1 MQSRLPTEEDIKTR
15 SMYFNTYLPMK
26 VEEANHK
33 HGMEKEPLTYTRN
46 MNPRKRNHTNIST
59 FSVLKRSQNQR

>member
-26 VEEANHK
+26 VEEANRK
-33 HGMEKEPLTYTRN
+33 HGMEKEPLTFARN